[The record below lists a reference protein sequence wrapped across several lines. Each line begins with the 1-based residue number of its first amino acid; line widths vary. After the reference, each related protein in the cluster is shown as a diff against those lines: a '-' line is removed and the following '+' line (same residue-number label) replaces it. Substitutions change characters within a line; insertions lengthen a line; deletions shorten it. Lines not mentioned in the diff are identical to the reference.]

1 MLEKG
6 KGIRGACHHLDA
18 PLIILKYLFLMMTQ
32 GEGERYLPHIRTM
45 HDCSMCGHAVR
56 YSLAFVLISSLA
68 TCTAFGGH
76 PFSSRGMS
84 EACASCSRQAPTNQ
98 CIAGLFQER
107 KRTSVFSNSFSESR
121 KFTSQSRSSTRI
133 HSASTPATDEI
144 DCHNDASTQDE
155 DERTYT
161 AQTDN
166 PDPSL
171 ESALASHA
179 QESSPLLGIKSIGI
193 DYGGVRTGLAATI
206 GYDFR
211 PLRIVSDLN
220 NADLCQEVISTAKS
234 ESAERIVVG
243 LPLHK
248 NGTESERSNI
258 TRCFAA
264 ELTALVLSNF
274 GPDFGG
280 VYLWD
285 ERYTSKEA
293 KARIMSTAKGRGGI
307 RSADDLDGTIDA
319 DAARLILEDYYQNS
333 GVGAELV
340 EVSEGYVRDKC
351 LEAWNV
357 EKQRQEQAKEDT
369 KRKRE
374 EALNARQL
382 MMNRVKEM
390 EAAAAAAAAAGGG
403 DGAGKK
409 KRKKKR
415 KKKK

>member
-1 MLEKG
+1 MV
-6 KGIRGACHHLDA
+6 
-18 PLIILKYLFLMMTQ
+18 Q
-32 GEGERYLPHIRTM
+32 GERYLPHIGAMR
-45 HDCSMCGHAVR
+45 GRIER
-56 YSLAFVLISSLA
+56 YNLAFILISSLA

-76 PFSSRGMS
+76 PFSSRRSRGVR
-84 EACASCSRQAPTNQ
+84 EAFASCERQAPTNPFST
-98 CIAGLFQER
+98 ADLFQR
-107 KRTSVFSNSFSESR
+107 RIRTSVFSNPFSDFHGSI
-121 KFTSQSRSSTRI
+121 SLPRSSTRI
-133 HSASTPATDEI
+133 HHSVNTSPVD
-144 DCHNDASTQDE
+144 DADNTNIARQDE
-155 DERTYT
+155 DEHT
-161 AQTDN
+161 AAAKINNADS
-166 PDPSL
+166 SL

-206 GYDFR
+206 GYDYR

-220 NADLCQEVISTAKS
+220 NTDLCQEVINAAKS
-234 ESAERIVVG
+234 ENAERIVVG

-264 ELTALVLSNF
+264 ELSASILSNF

-293 KARIMSTAKGRGGI
+293 KARIMSTAKGRGSI

-319 DAARLILEDYYQNS
+319 DAACLILEHYYQNS
-333 GVGAELV
+333 GVGAELM
-340 EVSEGYVRDKC
+340 EVPEGYVRDKC
-351 LEAWNV
+351 LEAWNR
-357 EKQRQEQAKEDT
+357 ERQRQEQAKEGT

-390 EAAAAAAAAAGGG
+390 EAAAAA
-403 DGAGKK
+403 DGAGNN
-409 KRKKKR
+409 KKR
-415 KKKK
+415 KKKKKKKKK

>member
-1 MLEKG
+1 MIAQE
-6 KGIRGACHHLDA
+6 
-18 PLIILKYLFLMMTQ
+18 
-32 GEGERYLPHIRTM
+32 ERYLLHVGAMRG
-45 HDCSMCGHAVR
+45 CVVR

-68 TCTAFGGH
+68 TCTAFGDH
-76 PFSSRGMS
+76 PSSCRGLNG
-84 EACASCSRQAPTNQ
+84 AFASFNRQARTNPF
-98 CIAGLFQER
+98 ASGFFQQR
-107 KRTSVFSNSFSESR
+107 LRTSVFSYLFSEFHGS
-121 KFTSQSRSSTRI
+121 KSLPRSNTRLH
-133 HSASTPATDEI
+133 HSANTPTAD
-144 DCHNDASTQDE
+144 DADNTNTANQDE
-155 DERTYT
+155 EQVLLVS
-161 AQTDN
+161 APQAN
-166 PDPSL
+166 NQESSL

-220 NADLCQEVISTAKS
+220 NTDLCQEVIATAKS

-264 ELTALVLSNF
+264 ELSASVLSNL

-293 KARIMSTAKGRGGI
+293 KARIMSTAKGRGSI

-319 DAARLILEDYYQNS
+319 DAACLILEHYYQNS

-340 EVSEGYVRDKC
+340 EVPEGYVRDKC
-351 LEAWNV
+351 LEAWNR
-357 EKQRQEQAKEDT
+357 EQQRQKQVKEDT

-390 EAAAAAAAAAGGG
+390 EAAAAAAGGG
-403 DGAGKK
+403 DGAGN
-409 KRKKKR
+409 KKR
-415 KKKK
+415 KKKKKKKK

>member
-1 MLEKG
+1 MAQE
-6 KGIRGACHHLDA
+6 
-18 PLIILKYLFLMMTQ
+18 
-32 GEGERYLPHIRTM
+32 ERPQPRINTT
-45 HDCSMCGHAVR
+45 SICGHAIR
-56 YSLAFVLISSLA
+56 FSFAFVLISSLA
-68 TCTAFGGH
+68 TCTAFGDH
-76 PFSSRGMS
+76 PSSCRGLNG
-84 EACASCSRQAPTNQ
+84 AFASFDRQAPTNR
-98 CIAGLFQER
+98 CVAGLFRQR
-107 KRTSVFSNSFSESR
+107 IRTSVFSDLFSAFNGS
-121 KFTSQSRSSTRI
+121 KSLPRSSTRLY
-133 HSASTPATDEI
+133 HSANTPTTD
-144 DCHNDASTQDE
+144 DADNNTNTANQDE
-155 DERTYT
+155 EQVLKAPQENNQDS
-161 AQTDN
+161 
-166 PDPSL
+166 SL

-220 NADLCQEVISTAKS
+220 NTDLCQEVIATAKS

-264 ELTALVLSNF
+264 ELSASVLSSF
-274 GPDFGG
+274 GPDYGG

-293 KARIMSTAKGRGGI
+293 KARIMSTAKGRGTI

-319 DAARLILEDYYQNS
+319 DAACLILEHYYQNS

-340 EVSEGYVRDKC
+340 EVPEGYVRDKC
-351 LEAWNV
+351 LEAWNR
-357 EKQRQEQAKEDT
+357 EQQRQEQVKEDT

-390 EAAAAAAAAAGGG
+390 EAAAAAAGGG
-403 DGAGKK
+403 DGAGN
-409 KRKKKR
+409 KKR
-415 KKKK
+415 KKKKKKKK

>member
-1 MLEKG
+1 MRE
-6 KGIRGACHHLDA
+6 
-18 PLIILKYLFLMMTQ
+18 
-32 GEGERYLPHIRTM
+32 EERIHSRINTI
-45 HDCSMCGHAVR
+45 SMCGHAVR
-56 YSLAFVLISSLA
+56 FSLAFNLISSLA

-76 PFSSRGMS
+76 PFSTRGIS
-84 EACASCSRQAPTNQ
+84 EAFASCGRQALPNPFIT
-98 CIAGLFQER
+98 AGLFRQR
-107 KRTSVFSNSFSESR
+107 IPTSVFSNSFSDFHGSI
-121 KFTSQSRSSTRI
+121 SLPRSSTRI
-133 HSASTPATDEI
+133 HHSASTPATD
-144 DCHNDASTQDE
+144 DAENTNTASQDE
-155 DERTYT
+155 EQISP
-161 AQTDN
+161 APQTNN
-166 PDPSL
+166 PDSSL

-206 GYDFR
+206 GYVYR

-220 NADLCQEVISTAKS
+220 NTDLCQEVINAAKS

-248 NGTESERSNI
+248 NGTESERSNK

-264 ELTALVLSNF
+264 ELSASVLSNF

-293 KARIMSTAKGRGGI
+293 KARIMSTAKGRGSF

-319 DAARLILEDYYQNS
+319 DAACLILEHYYQNS
-333 GVGAELV
+333 GVGAELM
-340 EVSEGYVRDKC
+340 EVPEGYVRDKC
-351 LEAWNV
+351 LEAWNR
-357 EKQRQEQAKEDT
+357 ERQRQEQAKEDT

-390 EAAAAAAAAAGGG
+390 EAAAAA
-403 DGAGKK
+403 DGAGNN
-409 KRKKKR
+409 KKR
-415 KKKK
+415 KKKKKKKK

>member
-1 MLEKG
+1 M
-6 KGIRGACHHLDA
+6 
-18 PLIILKYLFLMMTQ
+18 
-32 GEGERYLPHIRTM
+32 GE
-45 HDCSMCGHAVR
+45 
-56 YSLAFVLISSLA
+56 AF
-68 TCTAFGGH
+68 
-76 PFSSRGMS
+76 
-84 EACASCSRQAPTNQ
+84 ASCGRQARTNPFT
-98 CIAGLFQER
+98 AGLFRQR
-107 KRTSVFSNSFSESR
+107 IQTLAFSNLFSDFHGSN
-121 KFTSQSRSSTRI
+121 SLPRSSTRI
-133 HSASTPATDEI
+133 HHSANTPATD
-144 DCHNDASTQDE
+144 DADNTNTASQDE
-155 DERTYT
+155 EQISP
-161 AQTDN
+161 APQTNNAD
-166 PDPSL
+166 SAL

-179 QESSPLLGIKSIGI
+179 QESSPLLGTKSIGI

-220 NADLCQEVISTAKS
+220 NTDLCQEVINTSKS

-264 ELTALVLSNF
+264 ELSASVLSNF

-293 KARIMSTAKGRGGI
+293 KARIMSTARGRGSI

-319 DAARLILEDYYQNS
+319 DAACLILEHYYQNS

-340 EVSEGYVRDKC
+340 EVPEGYVRDKC
-351 LEAWNV
+351 LDAWNI
-357 EKQRQEQAKEDT
+357 EKQRQKQAKEDT

-382 MMNRVKEM
+382 MMNKVKEM
-390 EAAAAAAAAAGGG
+390 EAAAAAAGD
-403 DGAGKK
+403 DGAGNN
-409 KRKKKR
+409 KKR
-415 KKKK
+415 KKKKKKKK

>member
-1 MLEKG
+1 M
-6 KGIRGACHHLDA
+6 
-18 PLIILKYLFLMMTQ
+18 
-32 GEGERYLPHIRTM
+32 
-45 HDCSMCGHAVR
+45 
-56 YSLAFVLISSLA
+56 
-68 TCTAFGGH
+68 
-76 PFSSRGMS
+76 
-84 EACASCSRQAPTNQ
+84 
-98 CIAGLFQER
+98 
-107 KRTSVFSNSFSESR
+107 
-121 KFTSQSRSSTRI
+121 
-133 HSASTPATDEI
+133 
-144 DCHNDASTQDE
+144 
-155 DERTYT
+155 
-161 AQTDN
+161 
-166 PDPSL
+166 
-171 ESALASHA
+171 
-179 QESSPLLGIKSIGI
+179 GIKSIGI

-220 NADLCQEVISTAKS
+220 NTDLCQEVIARAKS

-264 ELTALVLSNF
+264 ELSASVLSSF
-274 GPDFGG
+274 GPDYDG

-293 KARIMSTAKGRGGI
+293 KARIMSTAKGRGSI

-319 DAARLILEDYYQNS
+319 DAACLILEHYYQNS

-340 EVSEGYVRDKC
+340 KVPEGYVRDKC
-351 LEAWNV
+351 LEAWDI
-357 EKQRQEQAKEDT
+357 EQQRQEQAKEDT

-390 EAAAAAAAAAGGG
+390 EAAAAAAGGG
-403 DGAGKK
+403 DGAGN
-409 KRKKKR
+409 KKR
-415 KKKK
+415 KKKKKKNK

>member
-1 MLEKG
+1 
-6 KGIRGACHHLDA
+6 
-18 PLIILKYLFLMMTQ
+18 MMAQ
-32 GEGERYLPHIRTM
+32 EERPQPRINTT
-45 HDCSMCGHAVR
+45 SICGHAIR
-56 YSLAFVLISSLA
+56 FSFAFVLISSLA
-68 TCTAFGGH
+68 TCTAFGDH
-76 PFSSRGMS
+76 PSSCRGLNG
-84 EACASCSRQAPTNQ
+84 AFVSCDRQAPTNRGV
-98 CIAGLFQER
+98 AGLFQQR
-107 KRTSVFSNSFSESR
+107 IRTSVFSNLFSEFHGS
-121 KFTSQSRSSTRI
+121 KSLPRSSTRI
-133 HSASTPATDEI
+133 QSTNAPATD
-144 DCHNDASTQDE
+144 DADNTNTANQDE
-155 DERTYT
+155 EQVLSAPQANNQDS
-161 AQTDN
+161 
-166 PDPSL
+166 SL

-220 NADLCQEVISTAKS
+220 NTDLCQEVIATAKS

-264 ELTALVLSNF
+264 ELSASVLSSF
-274 GPDFGG
+274 GPDYGG

-293 KARIMSTAKGRGGI
+293 KARIMSTAKGRGTI

-319 DAARLILEDYYQNS
+319 DAACLILEHYYQNS

-340 EVSEGYVRDKC
+340 EVPEGYVRDKC
-351 LEAWNV
+351 LEAWNR
-357 EKQRQEQAKEDT
+357 EQQRQKQVKEDT

-390 EAAAAAAAAAGGG
+390 EAAAAAAGGG
-403 DGAGKK
+403 DGAGN
-409 KRKKKR
+409 KKR
-415 KKKK
+415 KKKKKKKK

>member
-1 MLEKG
+1 MAQE
-6 KGIRGACHHLDA
+6 
-18 PLIILKYLFLMMTQ
+18 
-32 GEGERYLPHIRTM
+32 EGYHPH
-45 HDCSMCGHAVR
+45 DHAVCGYFAR
-56 YSLAFVLISSLA
+56 YSIAFVLISSLA

-76 PFSSRGMS
+76 PFFESRGMS
-84 EACASCSRQAPTNQ
+84 EAFASGSRQTPSRP
-98 CIAGLFQER
+98 IVAGLLG
-107 KRTSVFSNSFSESR
+107 KRIRVSKVLSGSHIPTSLP
-121 KFTSQSRSSTRI
+121 RSSTRI
-133 HSASTPATDEI
+133 YSANVPATDETDFDI
-144 DCHNDASTQDE
+144 DASNQDE
-155 DERTYT
+155 EQVLS
-161 AQTDN
+161 ALQTNN
-166 PDPSL
+166 PESSL

-220 NADLCQEVISTAKS
+220 NTDLCQEVIATAKS

-264 ELTALVLSNF
+264 ELSASVLSSF
-274 GPDFGG
+274 GPDYGG

-293 KARIMSTAKGRGGI
+293 KARIMSTAKGRGSI

-319 DAARLILEDYYQNS
+319 DAACLILEHYYQNS

-340 EVSEGYVRDKC
+340 EVPEGYVRDKC
-351 LEAWNV
+351 LEAWNI
-357 EKQRQEQAKEDT
+357 EQQRKEQAKEDT

-390 EAAAAAAAAAGGG
+390 EAAAAAAGGG
-403 DGAGKK
+403 EGAGN
-409 KRKKKR
+409 KKR
-415 KKKK
+415 KKKKKKKK